1 MKMRNRLRKLLAVAV
16 LLAVAPAS
24 SAPMHG
30 VTRSNPQGAAID
42 DSESE
47 LTLILAEATM
57 PPVQTGLVRTT
68 GGIDTT
74 GWVLIALLH
83 GPDAALVRE
92 GQLVRAFS
100 VNSRTR
106 MHLARVTRVTNQQS
120 GVRVEATLENRVLGT
135 FTRYLM
141 EIVTESI

>member
-1 MKMRNRLRKLLAVAV
+1 MKMRNCLRIVLAVAV

-24 SAPMHG
+24 SAAVHD
-30 VTRSNPQGAAID
+30 A
-42 DSESE
+42 
-47 LTLILAEATM
+47 LILAEAAQ
-57 PPVQTGLVRTT
+57 PSVQIGVIRTT

-106 MHLARVTRVTNQQS
+106 MHLARVTRVTTQQN